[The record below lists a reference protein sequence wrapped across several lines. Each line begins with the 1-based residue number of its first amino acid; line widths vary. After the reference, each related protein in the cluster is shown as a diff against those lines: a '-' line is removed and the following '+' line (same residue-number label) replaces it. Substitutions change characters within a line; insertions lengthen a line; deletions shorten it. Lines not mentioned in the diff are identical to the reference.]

1 MGFKDKMTKYYSD
14 AYMEKYGDRMTSVAG
29 TILSVK
35 TEVKSIL
42 GIFNKLHVFLVVK
55 PEVGTQ
61 LKIHVILVVKPEV
74 GKQVV
79 KCEYKKN
86 RWFKK
91 PQFIDVN
98 QGHKVIIMGLKGV
111 KGKANSEN
119 VLISNIANL
128 TTRKDLHPFD
138 HSQIKKAR
146 QQSTKMMRR

>member
-55 PEVGTQ
+55 PEVG
-61 LKIHVILVVKPEV
+61 
-74 GKQVV
+74 KQVV
-79 KCEYKKN
+79 KCECKQNK
-86 RWFKK
+86 WFKK

>member
-55 PEVGTQ
+55 PEVG
-61 LKIHVILVVKPEV
+61 
-74 GKQVV
+74 KQVV
-79 KCEYKKN
+79 KCEYKQNK
-86 RWFKK
+86 WFKK

-119 VLISNIANL
+119 ILVSNIANL
-128 TTRKDLHPFD
+128 TTKKDLHPFD

>member
-35 TEVKSIL
+35 TEVKS
-42 GIFNKLHVFLVVK
+42 
-55 PEVGTQ
+55 
-61 LKIHVILVVKPEV
+61 
-74 GKQVV
+74 
-79 KCEYKKN
+79 
-86 RWFKK
+86 K

-98 QGHKVIIMGLKGV
+98 QGHKVIIMGLKGI

-119 VLISNIANL
+119 ILVSNIANL
-128 TTRKDLHPFD
+128 TTKKDLHPFD

>member
-55 PEVGTQ
+55 PEVG
-61 LKIHVILVVKPEV
+61 
-74 GKQVV
+74 KQVV

-91 PQFIDVN
+91 PQFIEVN
-98 QGHKVIIMGLKGV
+98 QGHKGIIMGLKGV

>member
-55 PEVGTQ
+55 PEVG
-61 LKIHVILVVKPEV
+61 
-74 GKQVV
+74 KQVA
-79 KCEYKKN
+79 KCEYKQNK
-86 RWFKK
+86 WFKK

-98 QGHKVIIMGLKGV
+98 QGHKVIIMGLKGI

-119 VLISNIANL
+119 ILVSNIANL
-128 TTRKDLHPFD
+128 TTKKDLHPFD

>member
-42 GIFNKLHVFLVVK
+42 GIFNNLHVF
-55 PEVGTQ
+55 
-61 LKIHVILVVKPEV
+61 LVVKPEV

-111 KGKANSEN
+111 KGKVNSEN

>member
-42 GIFNKLHVFLVVK
+42 GIFNKLHVF
-55 PEVGTQ
+55 
-61 LKIHVILVVKPEV
+61 LVVKPEV

-128 TTRKDLHPFD
+128 TTKKDLHPFD

>member
-42 GIFNKLHVFLVVK
+42 GIFNKLHVF
-55 PEVGTQ
+55 
-61 LKIHVILVVKPEV
+61 LVVKPEV

-128 TTRKDLHPFD
+128 TTRKDLHPFG

>member
-1 MGFKDKMTKYYSD
+1 MGFKDKITKYYSD

-55 PEVGTQ
+55 PEVG
-61 LKIHVILVVKPEV
+61 
-74 GKQVV
+74 KQVV
-79 KCEYKKN
+79 KCEYKQNK
-86 RWFKK
+86 WFKK
-91 PQFIDVN
+91 PQFIDVD
-98 QGHKVIIMGLKGV
+98 QGHKVIIMGLKGI

-119 VLISNIANL
+119 ILVSNIANL
-128 TTRKDLHPFD
+128 TTKKDLHPFD

>member
-14 AYMEKYGDRMTSVAG
+14 AYMNKYGDRMTSVSG
-29 TILSVK
+29 TVLSVK

-42 GIFNKLHVFLVVK
+42 GIFNKLHVF
-55 PEVGTQ
+55 
-61 LKIHVILVVKPEV
+61 LVVKPEV

-119 VLISNIANL
+119 ILVSNIANL
-128 TTRKDLHPFD
+128 TTKKDLHPFD

>member
-42 GIFNKLHVFLVVK
+42 GIFNKLHVF
-55 PEVGTQ
+55 
-61 LKIHVILVVKPEV
+61 LVVKPEV

-128 TTRKDLHPFD
+128 TTRKDLHP
-138 HSQIKKAR
+138 SQIKKAR

>member
-55 PEVGTQ
+55 PEVG
-61 LKIHVILVVKPEV
+61 
-74 GKQVV
+74 KQVV
-79 KCEYKKN
+79 KCEYRQNK
-86 RWFKK
+86 WFKK

-98 QGHKVIIMGLKGV
+98 QGNKVIIMGLKGV
-111 KGKANSEN
+111 KGKTNSEN
-119 VLISNIANL
+119 VIVSNIANL
-128 TTRKDLHPFD
+128 TTKKDLHPFD

>member
-29 TILSVK
+29 TVLSVK

-42 GIFNKLHVFLVVK
+42 GIFNKLHVF
-55 PEVGTQ
+55 
-61 LKIHVILVVKPEV
+61 LVVKPEV

-146 QQSTKMMRR
+146 QQATRMRTR

>member
-55 PEVGTQ
+55 PEVG
-61 LKIHVILVVKPEV
+61 
-74 GKQVV
+74 KQVV
-79 KCEYKKN
+79 KCEYTQNK
-86 RWFKK
+86 WFKK

-98 QGHKVIIMGLKGV
+98 QGHKVIIMGLKGI

-119 VLISNIANL
+119 ILVSNIANL
-128 TTRKDLHPFD
+128 TTKKDLHPFD

>member
-55 PEVGTQ
+55 PEVG
-61 LKIHVILVVKPEV
+61 
-74 GKQVV
+74 KQVV

-86 RWFKK
+86 IWFKK
-91 PQFIDVN
+91 PQFIYVN
-98 QGHKVIIMGLKGV
+98 KGHKVIIMGLKGV

>member
-14 AYMEKYGDRMTSVAG
+14 AYMEIYGDRMTSVAG

-42 GIFNKLHVFLVVK
+42 GIFNKLHVF
-55 PEVGTQ
+55 
-61 LKIHVILVVKPEV
+61 LVVKPEV

>member
-29 TILSVK
+29 TVLSVK

-55 PEVGTQ
+55 PEVG
-61 LKIHVILVVKPEV
+61 
-74 GKQVV
+74 KQVV
-79 KCEYKKN
+79 KCEYRQNK
-86 RWFKK
+86 WFKK

-98 QGHKVIIMGLKGV
+98 QGNKVIIMGLKGV
-111 KGKANSEN
+111 KGKTNSEN
-119 VLISNIANL
+119 VIVSNIANL
-128 TTRKDLHPFD
+128 TTKKDLHPFD

>member
-14 AYMEKYGDRMTSVAG
+14 DYMEKYGDRMTSVAG

-42 GIFNKLHVFLVVK
+42 GIFNKLHVF
-55 PEVGTQ
+55 
-61 LKIHVILVVKPEV
+61 LVVKPEV

>member
-55 PEVGTQ
+55 PEVG
-61 LKIHVILVVKPEV
+61 
-74 GKQVV
+74 KQVV
-79 KCEYKKN
+79 KCEYKQNK
-86 RWFKK
+86 WFKK

-98 QGHKVIIMGLKGV
+98 QGHKVIIMGLKGI

-119 VLISNIANL
+119 ILVSNIANL
-128 TTRKDLHPFD
+128 TTKKDLHPFD
-138 HSQIKKAR
+138 HSQIKNAR

>member
-55 PEVGTQ
+55 PEVG
-61 LKIHVILVVKPEV
+61 
-74 GKQVV
+74 KQVV
-79 KCEYKKN
+79 KCEYKQNK
-86 RWFKK
+86 WFKK

-98 QGHKVIIMGLKGV
+98 QGHKVIIMGLKGI

-119 VLISNIANL
+119 ILVSNIANL
-128 TTRKDLHPFD
+128 TTKKDLHPFD

-146 QQSTKMMRR
+146 QKSTKMMRR

>member
-55 PEVGTQ
+55 PEVG
-61 LKIHVILVVKPEV
+61 
-74 GKQVV
+74 KQVV

-98 QGHKVIIMGLKGV
+98 QGHQVIIMGLKGV

>member
-1 MGFKDKMTKYYSD
+1 MGFKDKMTQYYSD
-14 AYMEKYGDRMTSVAG
+14 ADMEKYGDRMTSGAG

-55 PEVGTQ
+55 PEVG
-61 LKIHVILVVKPEV
+61 
-74 GKQVV
+74 KQVV
-79 KCEYKKN
+79 TCEYKQN
-86 RWFKK
+86 NWFKK

>member
-14 AYMEKYGDRMTSVAG
+14 ADMEKYGDRMTSVAG

-42 GIFNKLHVFLVVK
+42 GIFNKLHVF
-55 PEVGTQ
+55 
-61 LKIHVILVVKPEV
+61 LVVKPEV

>member
-29 TILSVK
+29 PILSVK

-42 GIFNKLHVFLVVK
+42 GIFNKLHVF
-55 PEVGTQ
+55 
-61 LKIHVILVVKPEV
+61 LVVKPEV

-98 QGHKVIIMGLKGV
+98 QGHKVIIMGLKGI

-119 VLISNIANL
+119 ILVSNIANL
-128 TTRKDLHPFD
+128 TTKKDLHPFD

>member
-55 PEVGTQ
+55 PEVG
-61 LKIHVILVVKPEV
+61 
-74 GKQVV
+74 KQVV
-79 KCEYKKN
+79 KCEYRQN

>member
-1 MGFKDKMTKYYSD
+1 MGFKDKITKYYSD

-29 TILSVK
+29 TVLSVK
-35 TEVKSIL
+35 SEVKSIL
-42 GIFNKLHVFLVVK
+42 GIFNKLHVF
-55 PEVGTQ
+55 
-61 LKIHVILVVKPEV
+61 LVVKPEV

-91 PQFIDVN
+91 PEFIDVN
-98 QGHKVIIMGLKGV
+98 KGHKVIIMGLKGV
-111 KGKANSEN
+111 KGKANSESIL
-119 VLISNIANL
+119 VSNIANL

-146 QQSTKMMRR
+146 QQSTRMMRR

>member
-55 PEVGTQ
+55 PEVG
-61 LKIHVILVVKPEV
+61 
-74 GKQVV
+74 KQVV
-79 KCEYKKN
+79 KCEYKQNK
-86 RWFKK
+86 WFKK

-98 QGHKVIIMGLKGV
+98 QGHKVIIMGLKGI

-119 VLISNIANL
+119 ILVSNIANL
-128 TTRKDLHPFD
+128 TTKKALHPFD

>member
-55 PEVGTQ
+55 PEVG
-61 LKIHVILVVKPEV
+61 
-74 GKQVV
+74 